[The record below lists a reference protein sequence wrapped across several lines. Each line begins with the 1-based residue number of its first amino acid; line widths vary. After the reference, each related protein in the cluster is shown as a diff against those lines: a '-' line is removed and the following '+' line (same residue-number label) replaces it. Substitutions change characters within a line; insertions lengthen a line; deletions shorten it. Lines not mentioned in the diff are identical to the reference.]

1 MSKAAFTLKVFAVY
15 LCVLGALLL
24 GVPDLMLSTFGF
36 PPSDEV
42 WIRVL
47 GLVVFN
53 LGVYYAYAA
62 ISEARLFFMASV
74 FTRLFALLVFGALVL
89 IGLAPPMLALFGV
102 LDALGGLW
110 TWRALRHR
118 DRARA

>member
-24 GVPDLMLSTFGF
+24 GVPNLMLTTFGF

-62 ISEARLFFMASV
+62 ISEARAFFFASV
-74 FTRLFALLVFGALVL
+74 FTRLFALLVFGALVVL
-89 IGLAPPMLALFGV
+89 GLAQPMLVLFGV
-102 LDALGGLW
+102 LDAVGGLW

-118 DRARA
+118 DRMRA

>member
-1 MSKAAFTLKVFAVY
+1 MSKAACTLKVFAAY

-74 FTRLFALLVFGALVL
+74 FTRLFALLVFGVLVVL
-89 IGLAPPMLALFGV
+89 GLAPPMLALFGV

>member
-15 LCVLGALLL
+15 LCALGALLL

-74 FTRLFALLVFGALVL
+74 FTRLFALLVFGVLVVL
-89 IGLAPPMLALFGV
+89 GMAPPMLALFGV